1 MRTILLVVL
10 FGLAGAAP
18 AAEPPVILVLGDS
31 LSAGYGLAPGQ
42 GWVALLE
49 RRLSAQ
55 GYEHRVVNASVSG
68 ETTGGGLE
76 RLPRA
81 LALHRPAVLFIELGA
96 NDGLR
101 GLPVPELRA
110 NLEQL
115 LELGRK
121 AGAHV
126 ALAGIR
132 IPVNYGPQYTE
143 SFFAVFGELAREREV
158 PLVPF
163 FLEGIALR
171 DELFQDDRIHPNAAA
186 QRIMLDNAWAAL
198 QPLLER

>member
-1 MRTILLVVL
+1 M
-10 FGLAGAAP
+10 
-18 AAEPPVILVLGDS
+18 ILVLGDS

-49 RRLSAQ
+49 RRLSQQ
-55 GYEHRVVNASVSG
+55 GYEYRVVNASMSG

-101 GLPVPELRA
+101 GLPVAEVRA
-110 NLEQL
+110 NLERMID
-115 LELGRK
+115 LGRQS
-121 AGAHV
+121 GARPM
-126 ALAGIR
+126 LAGVR
-132 IPVNYGPQYTE
+132 IPSNYGPQYTE
-143 SFFAVFGELAREREV
+143 GFFSLYGELARSRRV

-163 FLEGIALR
+163 LLEGIALR
-171 DELFQDDRIHPNAAA
+171 DDLFLEDRIHPNAAA
-186 QRIMLDNAWAAL
+186 QPLLLDNVWPTL
-198 QPLLER
+198 EPLLVR